1 MKDKHQIFKRVLV
14 IFVALFSLMFE
25 ALFFGLFS
33 FSDSPYSGTKKL
45 IDSTIDFGVGEIG
58 NNTISPTGEVDF
70 YYGTWVMSQP
80 DEKKTP
86 IPFYFGRPWTGLKL
100 EDGNI
105 LSGEGYGSYQFHF
118 KSLTPGTSIRVHK
131 KDYGASVRVYFDT
144 ELCYSWGVLSTMSEY
159 DINSGEN
166 TSFKPYSV
174 PKSGFVTVTV
184 EVGNNAHGGLQNAV
198 QFEIG
203 ASSGRSSSIREAIIF
218 FSVGILLGAIL
229 TSLFFVFANVNH
241 RYFAVILSLSI
252 TLLLYL
258 FTSSDGALLLM
269 RFDIYPDFFFFEA
282 IHHLLIVTFL
292 VLFLA
297 LLKYSDVYFLTKNK
311 AKIYS
316 LSFMISM
323 FLSVVLDFTSLA
335 VLSKLVLI
343 IPAVVLLFH
352 LIFNRTKY
360 SGSNVLF
367 IIIYAIMIG
376 SGISEFEVSILSGS
390 IVFDSCLAFQEIII
404 SLLLLT
410 FFISQYF
417 QLQKTKKENEMMYRE
432 KVKIKEDT
440 LKGEIQPHYLFNTL
454 SAIKS
459 AYHSDENKG
468 QKILSLFSENIRN
481 SFDSMKKDLVPFE
494 DEIETIERYVEL
506 ENLRREKKFNL
517 ILDIDFVDFYVPP
530 LSLEPIVEN
539 SINYSR
545 VNEKEDGFIEIAS
558 YYDDE
563 NVVITISDNGIGF
576 DPKFVRVESLGQR
589 NLKERLQL
597 HLNATIQVESQP
609 GKGCVTTIRFPYQEV
624 EE

>member
-1 MKDKHQIFKRVLV
+1 M
-14 IFVALFSLMFE
+14 
-25 ALFFGLFS
+25 
-33 FSDSPYSGTKKL
+33 
-45 IDSTIDFGVGEIG
+45 
-58 NNTISPTGEVDF
+58 
-70 YYGTWVMSQP
+70 
-80 DEKKTP
+80 
-86 IPFYFGRPWTGLKL
+86 
-100 EDGNI
+100 
-105 LSGEGYGSYQFHF
+105 
-118 KSLTPGTSIRVHK
+118 
-131 KDYGASVRVYFDT
+131 YFDT

-203 ASSGRSSSIREAIIF
+203 SSSGRSSSIREAIIF

-229 TSLFFVFANVNH
+229 TSLFFVFANVNR

-311 AKIYS
+311 AKIYT

-343 IPAVVLLFH
+343 IPAVFLLFH

-390 IVFDSCLAFQEIII
+390 VVFDSCLAFQEIII

-440 LKGEIQPHYLFNTL
+440 LKGEIQPHDLFNTL

>member
-1 MKDKHQIFKRVLV
+1 M
-14 IFVALFSLMFE
+14 
-25 ALFFGLFS
+25 
-33 FSDSPYSGTKKL
+33 
-45 IDSTIDFGVGEIG
+45 
-58 NNTISPTGEVDF
+58 
-70 YYGTWVMSQP
+70 
-80 DEKKTP
+80 
-86 IPFYFGRPWTGLKL
+86 
-100 EDGNI
+100 
-105 LSGEGYGSYQFHF
+105 
-118 KSLTPGTSIRVHK
+118 
-131 KDYGASVRVYFDT
+131 
-144 ELCYSWGVLSTMSEY
+144 
-159 DINSGEN
+159 
-166 TSFKPYSV
+166 
-174 PKSGFVTVTV
+174 
-184 EVGNNAHGGLQNAV
+184 
-198 QFEIG
+198 
-203 ASSGRSSSIREAIIF
+203 
-218 FSVGILLGAIL
+218 LGAIL
-229 TSLFFVFANVNH
+229 TSLFFVFANVNR

-311 AKIYS
+311 AKIYT

-343 IPAVVLLFH
+343 IPAVALLFH

>member
-1 MKDKHQIFKRVLV
+1 
-14 IFVALFSLMFE
+14 
-25 ALFFGLFS
+25 
-33 FSDSPYSGTKKL
+33 
-45 IDSTIDFGVGEIG
+45 
-58 NNTISPTGEVDF
+58 
-70 YYGTWVMSQP
+70 MSQP
-80 DEKKTP
+80 DEKKTS

-118 KSLTPGTSIRVHK
+118 KSLAPGTSIRVRK

-203 ASSGRSSSIREAIIF
+203 ASSGRSSSIREAVIF

-229 TSLFFVFANVNH
+229 TSLFFVFANVNR

-390 IVFDSCLAFQEIII
+390 VVFDSCLAFQEIII

>member
-1 MKDKHQIFKRVLV
+1 M
-14 IFVALFSLMFE
+14 
-25 ALFFGLFS
+25 
-33 FSDSPYSGTKKL
+33 
-45 IDSTIDFGVGEIG
+45 
-58 NNTISPTGEVDF
+58 
-70 YYGTWVMSQP
+70 
-80 DEKKTP
+80 
-86 IPFYFGRPWTGLKL
+86 
-100 EDGNI
+100 
-105 LSGEGYGSYQFHF
+105 
-118 KSLTPGTSIRVHK
+118 
-131 KDYGASVRVYFDT
+131 
-144 ELCYSWGVLSTMSEY
+144 
-159 DINSGEN
+159 
-166 TSFKPYSV
+166 
-174 PKSGFVTVTV
+174 
-184 EVGNNAHGGLQNAV
+184 
-198 QFEIG
+198 
-203 ASSGRSSSIREAIIF
+203 
-218 FSVGILLGAIL
+218 LGAIL
-229 TSLFFVFANVNH
+229 TSLFFVFANVNR

-258 FTSSDGALLLM
+258 FTSSDGTLLLM
-269 RFDIYPDFFFFEA
+269 RFGIYPDFFFFEA
-282 IHHLLIVTFL
+282 IHHFLIVTFL

>member
-1 MKDKHQIFKRVLV
+1 M

-118 KSLTPGTSIRVHK
+118 KSLAPGTSIRVRK

-229 TSLFFVFANVNH
+229 TSLFFVFANVNR

-343 IPAVVLLFH
+343 IPAVFLLFH

>member
-1 MKDKHQIFKRVLV
+1 
-14 IFVALFSLMFE
+14 
-25 ALFFGLFS
+25 
-33 FSDSPYSGTKKL
+33 
-45 IDSTIDFGVGEIG
+45 
-58 NNTISPTGEVDF
+58 
-70 YYGTWVMSQP
+70 
-80 DEKKTP
+80 
-86 IPFYFGRPWTGLKL
+86 
-100 EDGNI
+100 
-105 LSGEGYGSYQFHF
+105 
-118 KSLTPGTSIRVHK
+118 
-131 KDYGASVRVYFDT
+131 
-144 ELCYSWGVLSTMSEY
+144 
-159 DINSGEN
+159 
-166 TSFKPYSV
+166 
-174 PKSGFVTVTV
+174 
-184 EVGNNAHGGLQNAV
+184 
-198 QFEIG
+198 
-203 ASSGRSSSIREAIIF
+203 
-218 FSVGILLGAIL
+218 
-229 TSLFFVFANVNH
+229 
-241 RYFAVILSLSI
+241 
-252 TLLLYL
+252 
-258 FTSSDGALLLM
+258 
-269 RFDIYPDFFFFEA
+269 
-282 IHHLLIVTFL
+282 
-292 VLFLA
+292 
-297 LLKYSDVYFLTKNK
+297 
-311 AKIYS
+311 
-316 LSFMISM
+316 
-323 FLSVVLDFTSLA
+323 
-335 VLSKLVLI
+335 
-343 IPAVVLLFH
+343 
-352 LIFNRTKY
+352 
-360 SGSNVLF
+360 
-367 IIIYAIMIG
+367 MIG

-390 IVFDSCLAFQEIII
+390 VVFDSCLAFQEIII